1 MTICILSCSL
11 HPQSRSY
18 VLAKKA
24 EENLKQAGVD
34 VAFYDLRD
42 YEMGFCGQPGA
53 RDFPIVDELK
63 TVIQEASAVLMSVP
77 IYNFYANAVAKNV
90 IELTGRAWIYKVVGF
105 MCAAGGQASYMSV
118 MNIANSLM
126 LDFRCMIVPRF
137 VYALGSA
144 FGNDREPNMFVQDAG
159 ILDRLD
165 ELTTLTVKLAEAID
179 PVIDDLPERKGRV

>member
-18 VLAKKA
+18 VLARQA
-24 EENLKQAGVD
+24 EANLQALGAD
-34 VAFYDLRD
+34 VKFYDLRD
-42 YEMGFCGQPGA
+42 YEMDFCGKPEA
-53 RDFPIVDELK
+53 RNKPIVEELK
-63 TVIQEASAVLMSVP
+63 VEIQNASAILMSVP

-90 IELTGRAWIYKVVGF
+90 IELTGRSWIYKVVGF
-105 MCAAGGQASYMSV
+105 MCAAGGQASYMSI

-126 LDFRCMIVPRF
+126 LDFRCVIVPRF

-144 FGNDREPNMFVQDAG
+144 FGNDRTEDMFIQDED
-159 ILDRLD
+159 ILERLD
-165 ELTTLTVKLAEAID
+165 ELAYMTVKLAEAID

>member
-1 MTICILSCSL
+1 MTVCILSCSM

-18 VLAKKA
+18 VLAKQVEANLQKLGA
-24 EENLKQAGVD
+24 E

-42 YEMGFCGQPGA
+42 YEMDFCGRPEA
-53 RDFPIVDELK
+53 RNKPIVDELK
-63 TVIQEASAVLMSVP
+63 VTIQDASAVLMSVP

-90 IELTGRAWIYKVVGF
+90 IELTGRSWIYKVVGF
-105 MCAAGGQASYMSV
+105 MCAAGGQASYMSI

-144 FGNDREPNMFVQDAG
+144 FGNDRTPEMFIQDED
-159 ILDRLD
+159 ILERLD
-165 ELTTLTVKLAEAID
+165 ELAYMTVKLADAID

>member
-1 MTICILSCSL
+1 MTVCVLSCSL

-18 VLAKKA
+18 ILARQA
-24 EENLKQAGVD
+24 EANLKKLDVD

-42 YEMGFCGQPGA
+42 YEMDFCGRPEA
-53 RDFPIVDELK
+53 RNLPIVNQLK
-63 TVIQEASAVLMSVP
+63 VAIQGASAVLLSVP

-90 IELTGRAWIYKVVGF
+90 IELTGRSWIYKVVGF
-105 MCAAGGQASYMSV
+105 MCAAGGQASYMSI
-118 MNIANSLM
+118 MNMANSLM

-144 FGNDREPNMFVQDAG
+144 FGNDRTAEMFIQDED

-165 ELTTLTVKLAEAID
+165 ELTHMTVKLAQAID

>member
-18 VLAKKA
+18 VLARKA
-24 EENLKQAGVD
+24 EENLQALGVD

-42 YEMGFCGQPGA
+42 YDMLFCGQPGA
-53 RDFPIVDELK
+53 RDLPIVNELK
-63 TVIQEASAVLMSVP
+63 TVIQDASAVLMSVP

-90 IELTGRAWIYKVVGF
+90 IELTGRSWVYKVVGF
-105 MCAAGGQASYMSV
+105 MCAAGGQASYMSI

-144 FGNDREPNMFVQDAG
+144 FGNDREPDMFVQEEG

-165 ELTTLTVKLAEAID
+165 ELTTMTVKLAEAID